1 MLLNV
6 VLIINFTI
14 FKIEFEIL
22 KLLQTST
29 MEDTIQPKIIVCGGR
44 NERFGALLSMFDGN
58 VTLHSNEETSMG
70 KSMVVIM
77 MTSKPIFRSNLFLE
91 PEPKKKKVVPKT
103 IVPKHNKVQNKK
115 SCKHKQSHR

>member
-1 MLLNV
+1 
-6 VLIINFTI
+6 
-14 FKIEFEIL
+14 
-22 KLLQTST
+22 

-44 NERFGALLSMFDGN
+44 NERFETLLSMFDGN

-91 PEPKKKKVVPKT
+91 PEPKKKKLATPKKATQKKVVPKT